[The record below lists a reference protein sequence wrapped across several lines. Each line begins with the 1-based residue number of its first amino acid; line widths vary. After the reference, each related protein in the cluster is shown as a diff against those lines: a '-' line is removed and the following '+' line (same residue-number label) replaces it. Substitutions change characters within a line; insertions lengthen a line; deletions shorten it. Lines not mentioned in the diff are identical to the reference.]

1 MISVVIPTL
10 NEEAELPA
18 TLDHLRRVPTVS
30 QVIVSDAGSTD
41 ATRRIADLAGA
52 EVVEGGR
59 GRGGQLGR
67 GVALA
72 REEVVAFLHA
82 DTWVASD
89 FGPAILEVVRR
100 PRHVGGACL
109 KTFRDPHWLMYGS
122 KFRCRLRF
130 YLWRFAYGDQAL
142 FFSRT
147 ELNRMGGV
155 PAVPLMEEYLLC
167 RSAKAVGLMGLA
179 KTTVTT
185 SARRF
190 REHGVVQTYWRMAVI
205 NARWNLGASPEAL
218 RRYYDGP

>member
-1 MISVVIPTL
+1 MISVVIPTF

-18 TLDHLRRVPTVS
+18 TLEHLRQVPLVT
-30 QVIVSDAGSTD
+30 QVVVSDAGSSD
-41 ATRRIADLAGA
+41 KTRRIADRAGA
-52 EVVEGGR
+52 EVVVGER

-82 DTWVASD
+82 DTWVAAD
-89 FGPAILEVVRR
+89 FGLAVLDVLTR
-100 PRHVGGACL
+100 PMHVGGACL

-122 KFRCRLRF
+122 RFRCRLRF

-147 ELNRMGGV
+147 GLARMGGV
-155 PAVPLMEEYLLC
+155 PDVPLMEEYLLC
-167 RSAKAVGLMGLA
+167 RSARTVGQIGLA
-179 KTTVTT
+179 STTVTT

-190 REHGVVQTYWRMAVI
+190 RRHGVVRTYWRMAVI

-218 RRYYDGP
+218 RRYYDRP